1 MISNHYVYLMVD
13 LLCFIFPFLL
23 SFSKPFRFIDYW
35 RSFILASII
44 VAIPFLIWDSIFT
57 QWSVWWF
64 SEKYTLSFR
73 ILHLPIE
80 EILFFIVIPY
90 ACMFSYFTIKKYIP
104 IIFSNAVIK
113 SFYLLLVFFLMMT
126 AIFNY
131 EKYYTF
137 YTFIFLSSF
146 LILMLFK
153 NQYKILYY
161 LMLMFIFIL
170 PMMIASNGVLTG
182 GFIVESPIVNYN
194 SLHHLGYRVFNIPIE
209 DFFYGFLLLGLNAF
223 VFEKITQKFFT

>member
-1 MISNHYVYLMVD
+1 MISTHYAYLLVD
-13 LLCFIFPFLL
+13 ILCFIFPFLL
-23 SFSKPFRFIDYW
+23 SFSKPFRFIDCW
-35 RSFILASII
+35 RSFFLASVV
-44 VAIPFLIWDSIFT
+44 VAVPFLIWDSIFT
-57 QWSVWWF
+57 QLSVWWF

-73 ILHLPIE
+73 IFNLPIE
-80 EILFFIVIPY
+80 EILFFFVIPF
-90 ACMFSYFTIKKYIP
+90 ACIFSYFTIKKYIP
-104 IIFSNAVIK
+104 IYFSNTTIK
-113 SFYLLLVFFLMMT
+113 VFYLMLLFFLVIT

-131 EKYYTF
+131 NKDYTF

-146 LILMLFK
+146 LIFMIIK
-153 NQYKILYY
+153 SQYKILYY
-161 LMLMFIFIL
+161 LLLMFIFIL

-223 VFEKITQKFFT
+223 VFEKITQKFFN